1 MGTAASSEK
10 QDTAEEVPADLTNGV
25 TKPTNDEKKGDDDD
39 DDTAARFEAL
49 VKDRDALRLEVTE
62 LRKSLEELQS
72 KHAVEIET
80 AQNELAEAQTEKENA
95 EEQYQSLLGK
105 VNTIRS
111 QLGDRLKADA
121 VRALLPFAFPC
132 PRSYSHTHIVDLR
145 RHLTP
150 LIC

>member
-1 MGTAASSEK
+1 
-10 QDTAEEVPADLTNGV
+10 VRADLPNGV
-25 TKPTNDEKKGDDDD
+25 TKPTNDEEVKKVDD

-49 VKDRDALRLEVTE
+49 VKDRDALRLEVIE

-72 KHAVEIET
+72 KHTVELET
-80 AQNELAEAQTEKENA
+80 AQNELADAQTEKENA

-121 VRALLPFAFPC
+121 VRAC
-132 PRSYSHTHIVDLR
+132 SHSHYHSSCTHSHTHVLDL
-145 RHLTP
+145 HQILTP
-150 LIC
+150 LLC